1 MQKKA
6 IFQVNGDEL
15 LAKMLIFT
23 EGEVSKENGSETQ
36 DTDWNHMALGLQK
49 ADTGNLQK

>member
-1 MQKKA
+1 MQEKA

-15 LAKMLIFT
+15 LAKMLIVT
-23 EGEVSKENGSETQ
+23 EGEVSKGNRSETES
-36 DTDWNHMALGLQK
+36 TTENHMVLGLPK